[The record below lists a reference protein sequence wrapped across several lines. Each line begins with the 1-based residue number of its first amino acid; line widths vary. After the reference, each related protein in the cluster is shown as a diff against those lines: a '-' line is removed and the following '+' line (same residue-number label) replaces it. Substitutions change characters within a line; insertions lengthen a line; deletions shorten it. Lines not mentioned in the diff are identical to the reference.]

1 MNKKYLAII
10 AALVV
15 MVVGLGGYII
25 GTHSDSEPKKEKVSS
40 HKSDKDD
47 KDDDKDDKDD
57 KDDVSDKDDDDD
69 KASSS
74 SSSTVVDNSADT
86 ISTADAESM
95 LNNGQSIDGKIVD
108 VDILKV
114 ENATELGQNIQAG
127 EHLNFYPATQQ
138 YDLKPG
144 DHVKFKVIAAKSTLG
159 SWLITGDVVK

>member
-1 MNKKYLAII
+1 MNKKYLIII
-10 AALVV
+10 AALVA

-40 HKSDKDD
+40 KKADKDD
-47 KDDDKDDKDD
+47 KDDDKEDKSS
-57 KDDVSDKDDDDD
+57 KSNKDDDD

-74 SSSTVVDNSADT
+74 SSVANDSADT